1 MAAYGVY
8 EWLFYLIFKHP
19 GDFIANRIYGED
31 HPGSWSQTLDFAGL
45 SLIRIKSFFGEPS
58 FYSAA
63 VIPYLITAIKCNR
76 AVLIGLLAFNA
87 FFSTS
92 TTCYVAL
99 LVCLLFHIILT
110 PKGRLAGLMF
120 LVILIVGVIAL
131 SQLYPETF
139 RESGATRMEADQNTK
154 EVFSGFSPMNWIF
167 GIGFGYSYNQV
178 TAAILTNTGII
189 GFIIYCF
196 AFLKPAWCLPR
207 QGVYGAYKTCMFGL
221 FFLFNLT
228 LSEFFLATTWM
239 FLGLAYNK
247 LDEYQGR
254 RLHYSNREEIINSAS
269 EIGV

>member
-1 MAAYGVY
+1 
-8 EWLFYLIFKHP
+8 
-19 GDFIANRIYGED
+19 
-31 HPGSWSQTLDFAGL
+31 
-45 SLIRIKSFFGEPS
+45 
-58 FYSAA
+58 
-63 VIPYLITAIKCNR
+63 
-76 AVLIGLLAFNA
+76 
-87 FFSTS
+87 
-92 TTCYVAL
+92 VAL
-99 LVCLLFHIILT
+99 IVCLLFHIILT
-110 PKGRLAGLMF
+110 PKGRLPGLIF
-120 LVILIVGVIAL
+120 LVTAICAMIAL

-139 RESGATRMEADQNTK
+139 RGMFDDKLSGNNDSGRMRMEADQNTK
-154 EVFSGFSPMNWIF
+154 ELFSGFSPMNWIF

-178 TAAILTNTGII
+178 TNAILTNTGII

-196 AFLKPAWCLPR
+196 AFLKPVWCLPR

-247 LDEYQGR
+247 LDEYQRR